1 MGINAQIPANLDFS
15 RFAGIFTILIRT
27 IVYKKLCILI
37 LRVMACFFHE
47 LVIFLLRM
55 QQEMI
60 RLPGRY

>member
-1 MGINAQIPANLDFS
+1 MGINAQIPTNLDFS

-37 LRVMACFFHE
+37 LRVMDCFFHE
-47 LVIFLLRM
+47 LVMLLLYM

-60 RLPGRY
+60 RLPGGY

>member
-1 MGINAQIPANLDFS
+1 MGINAQIPTNLDFS
-15 RFAGIFTILIRT
+15 RFAGIFTIFIGT

-47 LVIFLLRM
+47 LVMLLLYM

>member
-1 MGINAQIPANLDFS
+1 MGINAQNTANLDFS
-15 RFAGIFTILIRT
+15 SIAGIFTIFIGT

-47 LVIFLLRM
+47 LVMLLLYM

-60 RLPGRY
+60 RLPGGY

>member
-15 RFAGIFTILIRT
+15 RFVGIFTILIRT

-37 LRVMACFFHE
+37 LWGMACFFHE
-47 LVIFLLRM
+47 LVMFLLYM